1 MTGSTH
7 TSDRQELHNVSINE
21 DAADAGACGQ
31 VHLPTGRTC
40 SLPDHHPGSCNIGD
54 QHIDH
59 FLLEHRRPVAGATVD
74 PPRPPRPLGRP

>member
-1 MTGSTH
+1 MTSNAHIT
-7 TSDRQELHNVSINE
+7 DRQELHNVSIDE

-40 SLPDHHPGSCNIGD
+40 SLPSHHSGSCNIDD

-59 FLLEHRRPVAGATVD
+59 FLIEHRRHVAG
-74 PPRPPRPLGRP
+74 